1 MSKQEKFI
9 KTIRTNRGIIHKAA
23 TLYTNSFEDREDL
36 IQEIIYQLWRSYGS
50 FQGKSHISTWIYRV
64 AMNVSIYQLNQKKKR
79 LSFSPLPEQHILIT
93 PKDENTDD
101 ERWVFIKSQIETLD
115 LLEKGIVMLHLEGKS
130 YKEIGEIIGISESN
144 VGTRLSR
151 IKEKIRTNISNMNT

>member
-1 MSKQEKFI
+1 
-9 KTIRTNRGIIHKAA
+9 
-23 TLYTNSFEDREDL
+23 
-36 IQEIIYQLWRSYGS
+36 
-50 FQGKSHISTWIYRV
+50 
-64 AMNVSIYQLNQKKKR
+64 MNVSIYQLNQKKKR